1 MVLVDEEERRRA
13 ERAHQVA
20 LFRYQLIREAADAAL
35 SARQRGAMVRA
46 IAARVHTD
54 PFGKPIKI
62 TRGTVD
68 RWLRLW
74 REGGFDALLPPT
86 RMVTPR
92 TPQEVLDLA
101 AALKRENPS
110 RSTAQV
116 VRILQQHL
124 GWGPS
129 YRTVHRHFERL
140 ELLTRPDGQAPEA
153 FGRFEADRPN
163 ELWVG
168 DALHGPKIA
177 GHKAY
182 LFAFVDDQSRAVVG
196 HRWGGAEDSVRLA
209 AALRPALAARGV
221 PEGVYVDNGSAF
233 VDSALLRACAR
244 LGIKLIHST
253 PGRPQGRGKIER
265 FFRTVR
271 EQFLVEVDTEKVTDL
286 AMLNRLFTAWVEQVY
301 HRRTHSETG
310 QQPLER
316 WLAGA
321 PFPTP
326 TTDALREA
334 FRWSELRKV
343 AKTATVSLQ
352 SNTYNV
358 DASLVGR
365 QVELV
370 FDPFDLTD
378 IDVRFQQRSFG
389 KAIPHLI
396 TRHAHQ
402 KAKPETPAAA
412 PPAPTGIDYLRL
424 IDTERTTELGQ
435 RINYEALMSGQA
447 QPIEAL
453 DLSEEGP

>member
-1 MVLVDEEERRRA
+1 MALVDEEERRRA

-35 SARQRGAMVRA
+35 SPRQRGAMVRA

-54 PFGKPIKI
+54 PFGKPVRI

-68 RWLRLW
+68 RWLKLW

-86 RMVTPR
+86 RQVTPR
-92 TPQEVLDLA
+92 TPEEVLDLA
-101 AALKRENPS
+101 AALKRENPT

-129 YRTVHRHFERL
+129 YRTVHRHLQRL
-140 ELLTRPDGQAPEA
+140 ELLTRPDGQPPEA
-153 FGRFEADRPN
+153 FGRFEARRPN

-182 LFAFVDDQSRAVVG
+182 LFAFVDDHSRAVVG

-271 EQFLVEVDTEKVTDL
+271 EQFLVEVDTDKVADL
-286 AMLNRLFTAWVEQVY
+286 PTLNRLFTAWIEQVY
-301 HRRTHSETG
+301 HRRVHSETG
-310 QQPLER
+310 MQPLER

-326 TTDALREA
+326 TPEDLREA
-334 FRWSELRKV
+334 FRWSELRRV

-352 SNTYNV
+352 NNTYNV

-378 IDVRFQQRSFG
+378 VDVRFGGRSFG
-389 KAIPHLI
+389 KATPHLI

-402 KAKPETPAAA
+402 KAKPETPAAP

-424 IDTERTTELGQ
+424 IDTERTKELGQ
-435 RINYEALMSGQA
+435 RINYEVFLPGQD
-447 QPIEAL
+447 QPTPAA